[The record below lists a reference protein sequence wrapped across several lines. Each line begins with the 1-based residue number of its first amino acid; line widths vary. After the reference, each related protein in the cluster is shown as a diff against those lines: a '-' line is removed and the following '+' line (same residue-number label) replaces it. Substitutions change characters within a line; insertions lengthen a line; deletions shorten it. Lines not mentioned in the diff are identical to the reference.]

1 MREKGFE
8 RKNWGKIKLGKRLVL
23 RKQQSPESQVQP
35 RTYHPLRH
43 APCLV
48 NH

>member
-8 RKNWGKIKLGKRLVL
+8 GKNWGKIKLSKRLVL
-23 RKQQSPESQVQP
+23 RKQQSQESQVHEP

-43 APCLV
+43 AP
-48 NH
+48 